1 MGTSPSSGQASRDD
15 ETSRSEV
22 GQTDDGT
29 AVEPPIDV
37 VVIDDHPLFSRGLA
51 LLLPGLS
58 GGRVRV
64 VGTTDDASAAA
75 ALVRRHHADVAI
87 VDLHMPPPG
96 GTRAIAAIRRADPV
110 VRVVALSGLA
120 EADAALEALRAG
132 AAAFLPKAADPEL
145 LVRPLLAVL
154 DGWSV
159 VPEPLLRQLL
169 ADARPT
175 GERGVADRLTA
186 DERRLWRLVADGAST
201 VEIATTLHVSERTTK
216 RLVAH
221 LLRRLDVA
229 TRVEAAALAGRAG
242 LGRDG
247 GSAGRSAG

>member
-1 MGTSPSSGQASRDD
+1 
-15 ETSRSEV
+15 V
-22 GQTDDGT
+22 GQTEDGT
-29 AVEPPIDV
+29 VAGPLVDV
-37 VVIDDHPLFSRGLA
+37 LVIDDHPLFSRGLS

-64 VGTTDDASAAA
+64 VGTTEDASAAA

-96 GTRAIAAIRRADPV
+96 GTRAIAAIRRADPL
-110 VRVVALSGLA
+110 VRVVALSGLG

-132 AAAFLPKAADPEL
+132 AAAFLPKTADPEL

-159 VPEPLLRQLL
+159 LPEALLRQLL
-169 ADARPT
+169 AEAKPDGDQGIAQ
-175 GERGVADRLTA
+175 RLTA
-186 DERRLWRLVADGAST
+186 DERRLWRLIADGAST
-201 VEIATTLHVSERTTK
+201 VDIATTLHVSERTTK

-229 TRVEAAALAGRAG
+229 TRVEAAALAGRVG
-242 LGRDG
+242 LGRDQGSG
-247 GSAGRSAG
+247 GPPVG

>member
-1 MGTSPSSGQASRDD
+1 
-15 ETSRSEV
+15 V
-22 GQTDDGT
+22 
-29 AVEPPIDV
+29 DV
-37 VVIDDHPLFSRGLA
+37 VVIDDHPLFSRGLS
-51 LLLPGLS
+51 LPLPGLS
-58 GGRVRV
+58 EGRVRV

-75 ALVRRHHADVAI
+75 ALVRRQHADVAI

-96 GTRAIAAIRRADPV
+96 GTRAIVAVRRADPL

-132 AAAFLPKAADPEL
+132 ASAFLPKSADPEL

-159 VPEPLLRQLL
+159 IPEALLQHLL
-169 ADARPT
+169 TDAQPAGDRCIV
-175 GERGVADRLTA
+175 ERLTA
-186 DERRLWRLVADGAST
+186 DERRLWRLIADGAST
-201 VEIATTLHVSERTTK
+201 VDIAMTLHVSERTTK

-242 LGRDG
+242 LGTSPG
-247 GSAGRSAG
+247 GTGNRPG

>member
-1 MGTSPSSGQASRDD
+1 
-15 ETSRSEV
+15 V
-22 GQTDDGT
+22 GQTEDGT
-29 AVEPPIDV
+29 AAGPPVDV
-37 VVIDDHPLFSRGLA
+37 VVVDDHPLFSRGLS

-64 VGTTDDASAAA
+64 VATTDDASAGA

-96 GTRAIAAIRRADPV
+96 GTRAIAAIRRADPL
-110 VRVVALSGLA
+110 VRVVALSGLG

-132 AAAFLPKAADPEL
+132 AAAFLPKTADPEL

-159 VPEPLLRQLL
+159 VPEALLRQLL
-169 ADARPT
+169 ADAQPT
-175 GERGVADRLTA
+175 GDQGLAERLSA
-186 DERRLWRLVADGAST
+186 DERRLWRLIADGATT
-201 VEIATTLHVSERTTK
+201 VDIATTLHVSERTAK

-229 TRVEAAALAGRAG
+229 TRVEAAALAGRVG
-242 LGRDG
+242 LGRDP
-247 GSAGRSAG
+247 GSAGRPPG

>member
-1 MGTSPSSGQASRDD
+1 
-15 ETSRSEV
+15 V
-22 GQTDDGT
+22 GQTENGT
-29 AVEPPIDV
+29 AAGPPVDV
-37 VVIDDHPLFSRGLA
+37 VVIDDHPLFSRGLT

-58 GGRVRV
+58 GGQVRV
-64 VGTTDDASAAA
+64 VATTEDASAAA

-96 GTRAIAAIRRADPV
+96 GTRAIAAIRRAEPL
-110 VRVVALSGLA
+110 VRVVALSGLG

-132 AAAFLPKAADPEL
+132 AAAFLPKTADPEL

-159 VPEPLLRQLL
+159 VPEALLRRLL
-169 ADARPT
+169 ADAKPA
-175 GERGVADRLTA
+175 GDRGIAERLTA
-186 DERRLWRLVADGAST
+186 DERRLWRLIADGAST
-201 VEIATTLHVSERTTK
+201 VDIATTLHVSERTTK

-229 TRVEAAALAGRAG
+229 TRVEAAALAGRVG
-242 LGRDG
+242 LGKDQGREG
-247 GSAGRSAG
+247 PPAG

>member
-1 MGTSPSSGQASRDD
+1 VDQS
-15 ETSRSEV
+15 
-22 GQTDDGT
+22 DDGT
-29 AVEPPIDV
+29 AVGPPVDV

-58 GGRVRV
+58 RGRVRV

-75 ALVRRHHADVAI
+75 ALVRRQHADVAI

-96 GTRAIAAIRRADPV
+96 GTRAIAAIRRADPM

-132 AAAFLPKAADPEL
+132 AAAFLPKTADPEL

-159 VPEPLLRQLL
+159 VPETLLRRLL
-169 ADARPT
+169 EDSRPT
-175 GERGVADRLTA
+175 GAQGVAERLTA
-186 DERRLWRLVADGAST
+186 DERRLWRLIADGAST
-201 VEIATTLHVSERTTK
+201 VDIATTLHVSERTTK

-229 TRVEAAALAGRAG
+229 TRVEAAALAGRVG
-242 LGRDG
+242 IGRDA
-247 GSAGRSAG
+247 GSAGRSTG

>member
-1 MGTSPSSGQASRDD
+1 
-15 ETSRSEV
+15 V
-22 GQTDDGT
+22 GRTEDGT
-29 AVEPPIDV
+29 AAGPPVDV

-75 ALVRRHHADVAI
+75 ALVRLHHADVAI

-96 GTRAIAAIRRADPV
+96 GTRAVAAILRADPM

-132 AAAFLPKAADPEL
+132 AAAFLPKTADPDL

-159 VPEPLLRQLL
+159 LPEALLRQLL
-169 ADARPT
+169 AAAQPS
-175 GERGVADRLTA
+175 GEQGIAERLTA
-186 DERRLWRLVADGAST
+186 DERRLWRLIADGAST
-201 VEIATTLHVSERTTK
+201 VDIATTLHVSERTTK

-229 TRVEAAALAGRAG
+229 TRVEAATLAGRVG

-247 GSAGRSAG
+247 GAAERPAG

>member
-1 MGTSPSSGQASRDD
+1 
-15 ETSRSEV
+15 V
-22 GQTDDGT
+22 GQTENGT
-29 AVEPPIDV
+29 AAGPPVDV
-37 VVIDDHPLFSRGLA
+37 VVIDDHPLFSRGLT

-58 GGRVRV
+58 GGQVRV
-64 VGTTDDASAAA
+64 VATTEDASAAA

-96 GTRAIAAIRRADPV
+96 GTRAIAAIRRAEPL
-110 VRVVALSGLA
+110 VRVVALSGLG

-132 AAAFLPKAADPEL
+132 AAAFLPKTADPEL

-159 VPEPLLRQLL
+159 VPEALLRRLL
-169 ADARPT
+169 ADAKPA
-175 GERGVADRLTA
+175 GDRGVAERLTA
-186 DERRLWRLVADGAST
+186 DERRLWRLIADGAST
-201 VEIATTLHVSERTTK
+201 VDIATTLHVSERTTK

-229 TRVEAAALAGRAG
+229 TRVEAAALAGRVG
-242 LGRDG
+242 LGKDQGREG
-247 GSAGRSAG
+247 PPAG

>member
-1 MGTSPSSGQASRDD
+1 
-15 ETSRSEV
+15 V
-22 GQTDDGT
+22 GQTEDGT
-29 AVEPPIDV
+29 AAGPPVDV
-37 VVIDDHPLFSRGLA
+37 VVVDDHPLFSRGLS

-64 VGTTDDASAAA
+64 VATTDDASAGA

-96 GTRAIAAIRRADPV
+96 GTRAIAAIRRADPL
-110 VRVVALSGLA
+110 VRVVALSGLG
-120 EADAALEALRAG
+120 EADAAFEALRAG
-132 AAAFLPKAADPEL
+132 AAFLPKTADPEL

-159 VPEPLLRQLL
+159 VPEALLRQLL
-169 ADARPT
+169 ADAQPT
-175 GERGVADRLTA
+175 GDQGLAERLSA
-186 DERRLWRLVADGAST
+186 DERRLWRLIADGATT
-201 VEIATTLHVSERTTK
+201 VDIATTLHVSERTAK

-229 TRVEAAALAGRAG
+229 TRVEAAALAGRVG
-242 LGRDG
+242 LGRDP
-247 GSAGRSAG
+247 GSAGRPPG

>member
-1 MGTSPSSGQASRDD
+1 
-15 ETSRSEV
+15 V
-22 GQTDDGT
+22 GQTEGGT
-29 AVEPPIDV
+29 VAGPLVDV
-37 VVIDDHPLFSRGLA
+37 LVIDDHPLFSRGLS

-64 VGTTDDASAAA
+64 VGTTEDASAAA

-96 GTRAIAAIRRADPV
+96 GTRAIAAIRRADPL
-110 VRVVALSGLA
+110 VRVVALSGLG

-132 AAAFLPKAADPEL
+132 AAAFLPKTADPEL

-159 VPEPLLRQLL
+159 LPEALLRQLL
-169 ADARPT
+169 AEAKPDGDQGIT
-175 GERGVADRLTA
+175 QRLTA
-186 DERRLWRLVADGAST
+186 DERRLWRLIADGAST
-201 VEIATTLHVSERTTK
+201 VDIATTLHVSERTTK

-229 TRVEAAALAGRAG
+229 TRVEAAALAGRVG
-242 LGRDG
+242 LGRDQGSG
-247 GSAGRSAG
+247 GPPVG